1 MEVKHLMSNGTKVV
15 KKANKNNVDTSKNI
29 LFVLGGEEEEIT
41 PYDMDGMPE
50 FEQRNWDR
58 EYDRVIVKFRNEEDR
73 KKFAKFV
80 EQNLTDKTISIW
92 YPMLGPSDASLS
104 RWVDED
110 YEE

>member
-1 MEVKHLMSNGTKVV
+1 M
-15 KKANKNNVDTSKNI
+15 DTSKNN
-29 LFVLGGEEEEIT
+29 LFVLAGQEEEIT

-50 FEQRNWDR
+50 FEQRNWDM

>member
-1 MEVKHLMSNGTKVV
+1 M
-15 KKANKNNVDTSKNI
+15 
-29 LFVLGGEEEEIT
+29 
-41 PYDMDGMPE
+41 
-50 FEQRNWDR
+50 

-92 YPMLGPSDASLS
+92 YPMLGPSDDSLS

>member
-1 MEVKHLMSNGTKVV
+1 MNGNEFKKMSSV
-15 KKANKNNVDTSKNI
+15 S
-29 LFVLGGEEEEIT
+29 L
-41 PYDMDGMPE
+41 
-50 FEQRNWDR
+50 
-58 EYDRVIVKFRNEEDR
+58 EDR

-80 EQNLTDKTISIW
+80 EQNLTDITISIW

>member
-1 MEVKHLMSNGTKVV
+1 MEVKHLLSNGTKVV
-15 KKANKNNVDTSKNI
+15 KKANKNNVDTSKNN
-29 LFVLGGEEEEIT
+29 LFVLAGQEEEIT
-41 PYDMDGMPE
+41 PYDIDGMPE
-50 FEQRNWDR
+50 FEQRNWDM

-73 KKFAKFV
+73 KNFAKFV